1 MDAVDAGVL
10 DVVAGE
16 LTAGV
21 DGTADAVPPPGVIIA
36 ARRDGVTISVA
47 RGDRQRLTG
56 ARPLDGSASGSL
68 STLDSPLPMTTA
80 TQLDAASITKLVATT
95 AAVMRLVDD
104 GALGLDAAV
113 ASFLPAFGDGAK
125 ASVTV
130 QDLLLH
136 RGGLQP
142 WWPLYVD
149 ARTPDEGVALAASLP
164 LGAAPR
170 TARSYSDLGF
180 VLLGRV
186 VEVVSGQALTDAVH
200 MLVHAPIGMT
210 RTGYGRPADDGAVAA
225 GSLGDL
231 AEYRMIRTGEPYPVP
246 RSVVDFDGWR
256 DHVLVGEVND
266 GNAFHTFGGCSG
278 HAGLFTTVDDLLAF
292 GDAVS
297 DSLRDDGVW
306 RRETVRRFVTPGPD
320 AEQAL
325 GFRHEVVATAGR
337 DLAVVGHPGY
347 TGSAVGIVPELGAT
361 IVLATNRLHVDG
373 LPTPHPPM
381 WRHLLRRVLPAL
393 VAGTAT
399 R

>member
-1 MDAVDAGVL
+1 MGAVDAGLL
-10 DVVAGE
+10 DSVAGE
-16 LTAGV
+16 LAAGI
-21 DGTADAVPPPGVIIA
+21 DGTTDAVPPPGVIIA
-36 ARRDGVTISVA
+36 VRRGGVTTSVA

-56 ARPLDGSASGSL
+56 TRPLDGSAPGSL
-68 STLDSPLPMTTA
+68 SRLDPPLPMTTA

-95 AAVMRLVDD
+95 AAVMRLVD
-104 GALGLDAAV
+104 GGTLALDAAA
-113 ASFLPAFGDGAK
+113 ASFLPARGDGAK

-130 QDLLLH
+130 EDLLLH

-142 WWPLYVD
+142 WWPLYYD
-149 ARTPDEGVALAASLP
+149 ARTPDEGIALAAALP

-170 TARSYSDLGF
+170 TVRSYSDLGF

-186 VEVVSGQALTDAVH
+186 VEVVSGQPLADAVRT
-200 MLVHAPIGMT
+200 LVHAPVGMT
-210 RTGYGRPADDGAVAA
+210 QTGYGRPTHDGAVAA

-246 RSVVDFDGWR
+246 QAVADFDGWR

-278 HAGLFTTVDDLLAF
+278 HAGLFTTVDDLLTF

-297 DSLRDDGVW
+297 DSLRGDGVW
-306 RRETVRRFVTPGPD
+306 SRETMWRFLTPGPD

-325 GFRHEVVATAGR
+325 GFRHEVVAAGGR
-337 DLAVVGHPGY
+337 RLAVVGHPGY

-393 VAGTAT
+393 AADTPS